1 MTFGERV
8 KILRREM
15 GLSQEAL
22 GAQGFVSTPG
32 WIKIEN
38 GQRQASEKLI
48 EKLLKWLVGDKHMK
62 AGAAT
67 GLREELLS
75 LKYMGSNSAFV
86 REMAK
91 DHARNS
97 ANGALLA
104 ATEDTSTY
112 KTKAKAKARPKAA
125 APAPKPAAKS
135 KPSAR
140 AAKKRR

>member
-1 MTFGERV
+1 M
-8 KILRREM
+8 
-15 GLSQEAL
+15 
-22 GAQGFVSTPG
+22 STPG

-48 EKLLKWLVGDKHMK
+48 ERLVKWLVGEKYLK
-62 AGAAT
+62 ASGAS
-67 GLREELLS
+67 GLREELLM
-75 LKYMGSNSAFV
+75 LKYLGSNSAFV

-91 DHARNS
+91 AHARNS